1 MYGEVLSKAWK
12 TIWKHKVLWIFGFL
26 AGCGVGGGAGSGRSN
41 FDFSKLTGT
50 GGQGGNNPQ
59 IPSTL
64 PPEVEVFI
72 TQLTQSL
79 VQVPG
84 WFWLLLLAIFFLVI
98 ILVVVLSTTGRA
110 GLVLGTWES
119 EEGVEKLPFGQ
130 LFEESL
136 GYFWRVFFLGL
147 VIGLIGFAI
156 LLVMAL
162 PLLFTVTT
170 KGVSAL
176 CFIPLCCIV
185 VPILWLLNV
194 WQEQAVVAA
203 VGEDLSF
210 AQSLSGSWALVR
222 RNLAL
227 YLIMSLILGIGS
239 LVASFIVALPLFII
253 LWPLITGMMS
263 PDAQGLGNGLLFS
276 GIALLCYMP
285 VLIVFNSIL
294 KAYMGVA
301 WTLTYRWITMPPK
314 LTEEIINPPQVYT
327 YSVNK

>member
-12 TIWKHKVLWIFGFL
+12 IIWKHKVLWIFGFL
-26 AGCGVGGGAGSGRSN
+26 AGCGAGGGGGGRSN
-41 FDFSKLTGT
+41 FNIPNLSGT
-50 GGQGGNNPQ
+50 GSQGGNNPQ

-64 PPEVEVFI
+64 TPEIQAYI

-79 VQVPG
+79 AQIPV
-84 WFWLLLLAIFFLVI
+84 WFWLLLLAIFFLVVI
-98 ILVVVLSTTGRA
+98 MVVVLSTTGRA
-110 GLVLGTWES
+110 GLVLGTWAS
-119 EEGVEKLPFGQ
+119 EEGAEKLPFGQ

-162 PLLFTVTT
+162 PLLFTVSTN
-170 KGVSAL
+170 GASGL

-185 VPILWLLNV
+185 IPIFWLLNV

-210 AQSLSGSWALVR
+210 SQSLSGSWALVR
-222 RNLAL
+222 KNLAL

-263 PDAQGLGNGLLFS
+263 PGVQGLGNGLLFS
-276 GIALLCYMP
+276 GIAFLCYMP

-294 KAYMGVA
+294 KAYLGAA

-314 LTEEIINPPQVYT
+314 LLEEIVNPPQIYT